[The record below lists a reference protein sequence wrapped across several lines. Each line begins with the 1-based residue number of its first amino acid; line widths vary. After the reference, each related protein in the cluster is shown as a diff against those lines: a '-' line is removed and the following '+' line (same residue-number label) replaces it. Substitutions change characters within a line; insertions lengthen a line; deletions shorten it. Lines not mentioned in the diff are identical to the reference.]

1 MEIDLEEADKTSKPK
16 EINVDKKKE
25 RTEKF
30 QNLLN
35 EIVQTKN
42 KEEDVQ
48 SKSENIEVMEI
59 DNFLKEISSKKS
71 GDAKIPSNYL
81 PHGWTKKIS
90 SSVSSEGK
98 RIQNVKLSS
107 PTGESYSFPFKTW
120 SRQKEDIIKSII
132 ETGMPYQDENV
143 ENKSLLKN
151 IVKTVK
157 KEDNLSETKSE
168 LKKRS
173 KIRFGPETYD
183 VRLPKG
189 WFRTAGQRK
198 RGLSQGRYDVNI
210 YSPDGEKF
218 RSKVELKAYLKKFPE
233 LCQIDDFDF
242 NVFKLGP
249 NVTERNG

>member
-1 MEIDLEEADKTSKPK
+1 MDTDLEEAKKSKPK

-35 EIVQTKN
+35 EIVQRKN

-48 SKSENIEVMEI
+48 SKSKDIEVMEI
-59 DNFLKEISSKKS
+59 DNFLQEISSKKS

-90 SSVSSEGK
+90 SSVSSDGK
-98 RIQNVKLSS
+98 RIQKVKLTS

-120 SRQKEDIIKSII
+120 SSQKEDIIKNIV
-132 ETGMPYQDENV
+132 ETGMPSQDETV

-151 IVKTVK
+151 IVKK
-157 KEDNLSETKSE
+157 GSNLTESKSE
-168 LKKRS
+168 IKKRS

-183 VRLPKG
+183 IRLPKG